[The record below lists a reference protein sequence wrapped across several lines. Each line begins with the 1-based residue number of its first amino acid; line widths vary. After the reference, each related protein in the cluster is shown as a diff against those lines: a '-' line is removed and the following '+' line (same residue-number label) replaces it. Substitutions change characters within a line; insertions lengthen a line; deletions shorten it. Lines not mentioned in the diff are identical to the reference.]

1 MFCAAKRREA
11 LQITLIIDIKR
22 EIRRCQIE
30 GGAVLDSCFV
40 QIRTHQQHFALYQFL
55 RAGALTGTKLAPT
68 REVTRVRSY
77 IHRTL
82 LQRREFENSNPGRV
96 LCLRMFCAAKRR
108 EASQITLIIDIKE
121 RSDDVRSM
129 VGLCW
134 TAVSSRL
141 GLISSTLPS
150 TSF

>member
-55 RAGALTGTKLAPT
+55 RAGALIGTKLAPT
-68 REVTRVRSY
+68 REVTRLRSICSEEQY
-77 IHRTL
+77 YNN
-82 LQRREFENSNPGRV
+82 QNSKIPIEG
-96 LCLRMFCAAKRR
+96 
-108 EASQITLIIDIKE
+108 
-121 RSDDVRSM
+121 
-129 VGLCW
+129 
-134 TAVSSRL
+134 VSYV
-141 GLISSTLPS
+141 
-150 TSF
+150 